1 METLN
6 INEIEDFFMMLD
18 PQLRIYSY
26 ELRENFKSL
35 QVLILTYNSELKK
48 KLILSRKLDLIE
60 FFSEIEK
67 KALYYSHIFK
77 KIENENIK
85 NKIDFYIEKIRSV
98 NKSNIV
104 KFI

>member
-18 PQLRIYSY
+18 PQLVLYSY

-35 QVLILTYNSELKK
+35 QLLISTYNSELNKR
-48 KLILSRKLDLIE
+48 LILARKLDLIE
-60 FFSEIEK
+60 FFSGIEK
-67 KALYYSHIFK
+67 KALYYLHIFK
-77 KIENENIK
+77 KLDNQNIK
-85 NKIDFYIEKIRSV
+85 NKIDFYIQKIRLV
-98 NKSNIV
+98 NKSNIL